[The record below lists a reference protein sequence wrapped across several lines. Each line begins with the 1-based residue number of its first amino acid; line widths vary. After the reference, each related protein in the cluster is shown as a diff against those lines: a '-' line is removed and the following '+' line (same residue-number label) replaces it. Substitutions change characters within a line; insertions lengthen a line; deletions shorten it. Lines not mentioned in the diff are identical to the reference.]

1 MAWGGSLN
9 KKGSDYI
16 RKIREADRVVAFLNS
31 LKRDLKYE
39 EQFNI
44 TKVIEIIVENISKI
58 SERKN

>member
-16 RKIREADRVVAFLNS
+16 RKIREADRVVVFLNS

>member
-39 EQFNI
+39 ELFNI
-44 TKVIEIIVENISKI
+44 TKVIEIIVDYISKI